1 MEQLDPDASLCPG
14 FILKMNFVRMS
25 YFTLNQW

>member
-1 MEQLDPDASLCPG
+1 MNRLDPDALLFPG
-14 FILKMNFVRMS
+14 SILKMNFVRMS